1 MKLESHSMRTDLY
14 PTIAFGDVEKDGSS
28 PNRQEVGVR
37 RVYHSTF
44 AILQLDPPVTI
55 TDYVRPICLN
65 SEVYDEWDTY
75 DNCWIAGWGRMDAR
89 GKSVIRLYS
98 LKCKKGERIT
108 LQKIEMC

>member
-1 MKLESHSMRTDLY
+1 MKLKILQRERTHLY

-37 RVYHSTF
+37 RVYHSPF

-65 SEVYDEWDTY
+65 SEVNDEWNSF
-75 DNCWIAGWGRMDAR
+75 DNCWVAGWGRKDAR
-89 GKSVIRLYS
+89 GKSLF
-98 LKCKKGERIT
+98 GHN
-108 LQKIEMC
+108 M